1 MEQQLTGGSGT
12 GEPSVTEEVQAQPE
26 ATADTGT
33 EAMSADAPALNRA
46 DRRAQAKGKKSG
58 GGTGPS
64 LNAGGGRGPSK
75 PTSGHAGQVRFP
87 RTGHK

>member
-1 MEQQLTGGSGT
+1 MEQQQTGGSGT
-12 GEPSVTEEVQAQPE
+12 GEPSITEEVQAQPE
-26 ATADTGT
+26 ANGT
-33 EAMSADAPALNRA
+33 EGTETPALNRA

-58 GGTGPS
+58 TGPS
-64 LNAGGGRGPSK
+64 TNLGTGGGRGPSR

>member
-1 MEQQLTGGSGT
+1 MEQQQTGGSGT
-12 GEPSVTEEVQAQPE
+12 GEPSITEEVQTQPE
-26 ATADTGT
+26 GSPANGT
-33 EAMSADAPALNRA
+33 ETPALNRA

-58 GGTGPS
+58 GVAGPNS
-64 LNAGGGRGPSK
+64 NAPGGRGPSK

>member
-1 MEQQLTGGSGT
+1 MEQQQTGGSGT
-12 GEPSVTEEVQAQPE
+12 GEPSLTEEVQTQPE
-26 ATADTGT
+26 AAAAQGT
-33 EAMSADAPALNRA
+33 ETPVLNRA

-58 GGTGPS
+58 TGPNTN
-64 LNAGGGRGPSK
+64 LNAAGGRGPGK

>member
-1 MEQQLTGGSGT
+1 MEQQQTGGT
-12 GEPSVTEEVQAQPE
+12 GEPSLTEEVQTQPE
-26 ATADTGT
+26 VAPASGT
-33 EAMSADAPALNRA
+33 ETPALNRA

-58 GGTGPS
+58 AGPNTN
-64 LNAGGGRGPSK
+64 LNTAGGRGPSK

>member
-1 MEQQLTGGSGT
+1 MIMEQQQTGGSGSGT
-12 GEPSVTEEVQAQPE
+12 GEPDLTEEVQTQPE
-26 ATADTGT
+26 AATAEGT
-33 EAMSADAPALNRA
+33 ETPALNRA

-58 GGTGPS
+58 TGPS
-64 LNAGGGRGPSK
+64 TNLSSGGGRGPSK

>member
-1 MEQQLTGGSGT
+1 MEQQQTGGSGT

-26 ATADTGT
+26 AAGT
-33 EAMSADAPALNRA
+33 EGTETPALNRA
-46 DRRAQAKGKKSG
+46 DRRAQAKGKKPGSGGTNLPSG
-58 GGTGPS
+58 GG
-64 LNAGGGRGPSK
+64 ARGPSR

>member
-1 MEQQLTGGSGT
+1 MEQQQTGGA
-12 GEPSVTEEVQAQPE
+12 GEAGAAEEVQTQPE
-26 ATADTGT
+26 AAAAGGT
-33 EAMSADAPALNRA
+33 ETPALNRA
-46 DRRAQAKGKKSG
+46 DRRAQAKGKKTG

-64 LNAGGGRGPSK
+64 LNAAGGRGPSK